1 VLPRR
6 SSKKKKILAQKSGSQ
21 EPLSKE
27 AMEEGVSSGKSMQ
40 DVVVEALAQTVVI
53 EKSKNLEEG

>member
-1 VLPRR
+1 MKR
-6 SSKKKKILAQKSGSQ
+6 IQAQKSGSQ
-21 EPLSKE
+21 EPLLKE

>member
-1 VLPRR
+1 MKR
-6 SSKKKKILAQKSGSQ
+6 IQAQKSGSQ
-21 EPLSKE
+21 EPLLKE

-40 DVVVEALAQTVVI
+40 GVEVKACARTLVI